1 MTRDVF
7 KVISHSGSAAT
18 KRRGG
23 GGQFSANLKNLE
35 GTWIYSALA
44 MFWIRNDTL
53 AHFGKKK
60 DHGKSLHASGE
71 KADRIRVIG
80 SDFIVWFS
88 TTLIC
93 KLRGFFLIFKWI
105 SKCILKYSV
114 HIYFNPVKSTIQVM
128 LSCQKYSG
136 TISVVKGFMG
146 DATDKYVTDK
156 NRGIHSLRDRD
167 WETFSWD
174 RCPPFEYSG
183 PFKFNNSGSI
193 IY

>member
-1 MTRDVF
+1 MLHTFYKLISFSVHPPYCDREISNRIEKNFSVKGKLPGAMTRDVF

-18 KRRGG
+18 KRRGR

-88 TTLIC
+88 TALIC
-93 KLRGFFLIFKWI
+93 KLRGFFFNLQMNFKM
-105 SKCILKYSV
+105 
-114 HIYFNPVKSTIQVM
+114 HIKVLSTY
-128 LSCQKYSG
+128 L
-136 TISVVKGFMG
+136 F
-146 DATDKYVTDK
+146 
-156 NRGIHSLRDRD
+156 
-167 WETFSWD
+167 
-174 RCPPFEYSG
+174 
-183 PFKFNNSGSI
+183 
-193 IY
+193 

>member
-7 KVISHSGSAAT
+7 KVISHSGRAAT

-23 GGQFSANLKNLE
+23 GGQFSANSKNLE

-44 MFWIRNDTL
+44 MLWIKNDTL
-53 AHFGKKK
+53 AHFWKKK
-60 DHGKSLHASGE
+60 IMLGKSLHASGE

-88 TTLIC
+88 TALIC
-93 KLRGFFLIFKWI
+93 KLRGFFFIFKWI

-114 HIYFNPVKSTIQVM
+114 HIYFNPVKLTIQVM

-146 DATDKYVTDK
+146 DATDKYVTYK
-156 NRGIHSLRDRD
+156 NRGIHSLD

-174 RCPPFEYSG
+174 RCPPFEYLG